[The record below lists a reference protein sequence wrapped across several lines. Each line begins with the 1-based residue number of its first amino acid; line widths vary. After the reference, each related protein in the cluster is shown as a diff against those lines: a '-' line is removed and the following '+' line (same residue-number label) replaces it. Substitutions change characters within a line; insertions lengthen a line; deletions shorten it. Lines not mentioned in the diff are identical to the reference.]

1 MAKISYPP
9 KSSRKD
15 EETMLEQITMTVVRV
30 GAFLAVAAACVG
42 GYLVY
47 QRKKRQDYEE
57 AAQKEKA
64 RQARI
69 AEKKRREEERKV
81 QEQRKKEQEHLKL
94 TNEYCQKHREIDGYR
109 DWNAYRRCF
118 NEIAPFLQLLLGAER
133 RYRLEGENAVTNLRT
148 ALQLSVQNA
157 GLDRKL
163 TAGGFQVAQVP
174 SEYDEE
180 TLRRSCE
187 KVDNDTIQEE
197 NDKLERRLR
206 DYRRSLDYKQIIQGS
221 ESILYR
227 ILQDIQRGD
236 IPNGLE
242 HERIGQLENVLKNH
256 KCYAIYWDD
265 DRVKKSETMR
275 ATFQEDSP
283 YATELPGFFT
293 ETDDGWYDR
302 IGILGGTMREI
313 RSPAS
318 AQ

>member
-15 EETMLEQITMTVVRV
+15 EETMLEQITMTVVGV

-57 AAQKEKA
+57 AVQKGKAQ
-64 RQARI
+64 RARI
-69 AEKKRREEERKV
+69 EEEKRREEERKAR
-81 QEQRKKEQEHLKL
+81 EQRKKEQEHLKL
-94 TNEYCQKHREIDGYR
+94 TNEYCQKNLEIDGYR
-109 DWNAYRRCF
+109 DWDAYRRCF

-133 RYRLEGENAVTNLRT
+133 RYAQEGAISETNLRT

-163 TAGGFQVAQVP
+163 TAGGFQVTQVP

-180 TLRRSCE
+180 ALRRSCE
-187 KVDNDTIQEE
+187 KVDNNTIQEE
-197 NDKLERRLR
+197 NNKLERRLR

-221 ESILYR
+221 ESILYT

-236 IPNGLE
+236 IQSFLKHDE
-242 HERIGQLENVLKNH
+242 RHDERIGQLEDVLKDH

-265 DRVKKSETMR
+265 DRVKKSEAMR

-302 IGILGGTMREI
+302 IGILGGTMREV
-313 RSPAS
+313 
-318 AQ
+318 